1 MPTQRESQGDSR
13 GAYETDY
20 RLPQTPAVTAPLE
33 PILSGVKQQ
42 MSYILNA
49 VAALKKY
56 RFLISQMVARDFKT
70 KYKRSVLGVF
80 WSFLNPLLTMSVYYF
95 IFSTLFKS
103 DVKNFAVYL
112 MLGIVSFNFFNE
124 ACGMTLRAIVD
135 NASLI
140 TKVYVPKYI
149 YPLARIVSSAVNLLI
164 SLAPLI
170 IIAALTGL
178 EFHLSAFLS
187 VYFLICLVIFS
198 MGMSL
203 MLSALMVFFRDIQFL
218 WGILSMIWMQASAIF
233 YPESILPDRFRI
245 VLQINPLYHF
255 IKNIRICVLDG
266 VSPDPLNYLIC
277 LGIALFML
285 FIGACVF
292 KKLQDRFVL
301 YL

>member
-1 MPTQRESQGDSR
+1 MG
-13 GAYETDY
+13 
-20 RLPQTPAVTAPLE
+20 
-33 PILSGVKQQ
+33 
-42 MSYILNA
+42 YILNA
-49 VAALKKY
+49 AAALKKY

-266 VSPDPLNYLIC
+266 VSPDPVNYLIC

>member
-1 MPTQRESQGDSR
+1 
-13 GAYETDY
+13 
-20 RLPQTPAVTAPLE
+20 
-33 PILSGVKQQ
+33 

-49 VAALKKY
+49 ARAVRRY

>member
-1 MPTQRESQGDSR
+1 MS
-13 GAYETDY
+13 
-20 RLPQTPAVTAPLE
+20 AVTAPLE
-33 PILSGVKQQ
+33 PVLSGVKQQ

-49 VAALKKY
+49 VRAVRRY

-149 YPLARIVSSAVNLLI
+149 YPMARIVSSAVNLLI

-187 VYFLICLVIFS
+187 AYFLICLVIFS

-277 LGIALFML
+277 LSIALFML